1 MQQKDIKDLLLSNII
16 TSDFLLLDKNSPSFL
31 RYTNFIAKHKQ
42 THLTALDIFQLIKS
56 LKQLIRS
63 LQFISRSQQ
72 KFLQILVENK
82 QYTRILNLF
91 LKNAPTSLQF
101 LIKNAFITKPCYKSV
116 NQLLLLLNYPLK
128 NNVKVLRN
136 IVQNDIFL
144 IHKINTKVEQN
155 DWGSYKLYNDLNDFK
170 KFLFV
175 VILLDILLNTKAN
188 H

>member
-1 MQQKDIKDLLLSNII
+1 MQQKNIKDLLLSNII

-31 RYTNFIAKHKQ
+31 RYTQFISKHQQ
-42 THLTALDIFQLIKS
+42 TQLTALDVFQVIKS
-56 LKQLIRS
+56 VKQLIRS
-63 LQFISRSQQ
+63 LQFISHSQQ

-91 LKNAPTSLQF
+91 LKNTPDTLQI

-128 NNVKVLRN
+128 NNAKMLKNV
-136 IVQNDIFL
+136 VQNDIFL
-144 IHKINTKVEQN
+144 VHKINTKLEHN

-175 VILLDILLNTKAN
+175 VILLDILLNNKAN
-188 H
+188 N